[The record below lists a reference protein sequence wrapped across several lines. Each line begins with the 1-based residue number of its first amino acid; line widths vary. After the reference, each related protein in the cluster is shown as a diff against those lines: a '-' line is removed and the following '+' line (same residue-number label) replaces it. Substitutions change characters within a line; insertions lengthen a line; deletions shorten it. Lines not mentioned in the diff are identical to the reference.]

1 MNKKQKLFFS
11 IKNFNVITQTLN
23 EYLIIKNRNQLSKKD
38 HIEIYNLMRENYN
51 EKKSINILN
60 KIVIQK
66 YLTNHSNRK
75 SINNFQFNDFQK
87 INKNMNIEKKNLKLK
102 SGNEII
108 NNLYEKKEFENQN
121 DNKIQ
126 KLKRKKE
133 LITHEEEIKPF
144 YSKEDLKNY
153 SLIDYIQSKP
163 DDKYKQITNKLLII
177 DSRERENFLSTN
189 SNSYRIKL
197 NKPLKNIEEIE
208 LKSVEIPITKYNIND
223 TNNSLIF
230 NIGISSFN
238 IELPNGIYDVIDMET
253 VLGSKISD
261 ELTDNGITNNFEV
274 NYDTIQNKFVMK
286 NEILFDS
293 IYDENLIVWYPGN
306 SNYIFGTTMQN
317 LGISGN
323 ITATFQNGASTST
336 TKIFDEVGFQFDGTD
351 DFISISNNPSFGTN
365 DEFTISMYLIIN
377 TTIFG
382 DNFVFFTGNN
392 TVTTQG
398 LVYLR
403 GPGDDFDGDGNG
415 ERTFIAFRNNS
426 GTYYRFIGY
435 SNVNDTILTP
445 DGTIL
450 ESDVDAFTGITWLNG
465 KYQHHAFVFNSNND
479 VDYYLNGIFIST
491 VNVNDNSLDLNA
503 IGSGYSGNILSLD
516 GFIDD
521 FRVYNTALT
530 AEGISR
536 IYQENNIENVETNA
550 KLDNENDYQF
560 NLVFPSTTGLS
571 KNLGF
576 ISTSVTSNVYTN
588 YSSGEITR
596 LNLTDSHTL
605 ISDIPATLQGEPFM
619 IMDIKNLKAELVSN
633 NELFE
638 EKFAKI
644 PLTNEL
650 FGVEYFNQ
658 NKIKAKKIFNPPLA
672 SLDYLDIEF
681 LDSNGELYD
690 FNGHQNSLS
699 LNFKTNSY
707 QLPLY
712 ISSNKLTNN

>member
-1 MNKKQKLFFS
+1 M
-11 IKNFNVITQTLN
+11 
-23 EYLIIKNRNQLSKKD
+23 
-38 HIEIYNLMRENYN
+38 
-51 EKKSINILN
+51 
-60 KIVIQK
+60 
-66 YLTNHSNRK
+66 
-75 SINNFQFNDFQK
+75 
-87 INKNMNIEKKNLKLK
+87 
-102 SGNEII
+102 
-108 NNLYEKKEFENQN
+108 
-121 DNKIQ
+121 
-126 KLKRKKE
+126 
-133 LITHEEEIKPF
+133 
-144 YSKEDLKNY
+144 
-153 SLIDYIQSKP
+153 IDYIQSKP
-163 DDKYKQITNKLLII
+163 DDKYKQITEKLLII
-177 DSRERENFLSTN
+177 DSRERYNFLSTY

-197 NKPLKNIEEIE
+197 DKPFKNIEEIE
-208 LKSVEIPITKYNIND
+208 LKSVEIPITKYNINNR
-223 TNNSLIF
+223 NNSFIF

-238 IELPNGIYDVIDMET
+238 IEIPNGIYGAFDMESILSET
-253 VLGSKISD
+253 ISD
-261 ELTDNGITNNFEV
+261 ELTENGITNNFQV

-286 NEILFDS
+286 NEIIFDG

-323 ITATFQNGASTST
+323 ITATFQNGTLTST

-382 DNFVFFTGNN
+382 DTFVFFTGNN

-435 SNVNDTILTP
+435 SNANNTILTP

-450 ESDVDAFTGITWLNG
+450 ESGVDALTGITWLNG
-465 KYQHHAFVFNSNND
+465 EYQHHAFVFNSNND

-503 IGSGYSGNILSLD
+503 IGSGYSGNLLSLD

-536 IYQENNIENVETNA
+536 IYQENTIEDVETNA
-550 KLDNENDYQF
+550 KLEHEQEYQF
-560 NLVFPSTTGLS
+560 NLVFPSTTSLS

-576 ISTSVTSNVYTN
+576 ISTSVTSNVYTS
-588 YSSGEITR
+588 YSSSEITR
-596 LNLTDSHTL
+596 LNLTDTHSL
-605 ISDIPATLQGEPFM
+605 ISDVPATLQGDPFM
-619 IMDIKNLKAELVSN
+619 VMDIKNLKAELISN

-650 FGVEYFNQ
+650 YGVEYFNQ

-672 SLDYLDIEF
+672 SLDFLEIEF

-690 FNGHQNSLS
+690 FNGHDNSFS
-699 LNFKTNSY
+699 LNFKTNNY
-707 QLPLY
+707 QLPLH
-712 ISSNKLTNN
+712 ISSNQFTNN